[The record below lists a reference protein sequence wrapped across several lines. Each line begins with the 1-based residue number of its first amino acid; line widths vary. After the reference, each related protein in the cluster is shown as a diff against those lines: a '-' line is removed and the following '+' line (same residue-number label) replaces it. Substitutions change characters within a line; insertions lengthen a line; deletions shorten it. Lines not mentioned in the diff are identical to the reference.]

1 MWAISWFGF
10 HVEVMKKSGTIRK
23 ETAVYVI
30 ARAIRSCKGKDEI
43 PVNHY
48 DTRWSK
54 DIFSGLPRR
63 EIQSHL
69 GFAAARLELCSP
81 LPLVDSLDVDPYLGH
96 HGPFIADALDPA

>member
-1 MWAISWFGF
+1 VKVRYNS
-10 HVEVMKKSGTIRK
+10 KRDSCLCNS
-23 ETAVYVI
+23 
-30 ARAIRSCKGKDEI
+30 AREEI

-54 DIFSGLPRR
+54 DLLSGLPRR

-69 GFAAARLELCSP
+69 GFAATRLELCSP

-96 HGPFIADALDPA
+96 HGPLFADAPDPA